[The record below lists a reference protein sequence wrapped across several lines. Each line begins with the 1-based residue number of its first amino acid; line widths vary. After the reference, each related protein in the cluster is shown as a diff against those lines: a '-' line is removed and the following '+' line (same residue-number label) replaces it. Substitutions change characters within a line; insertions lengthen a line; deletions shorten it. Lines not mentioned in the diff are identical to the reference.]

1 MVNGIDRGF
10 HDNRWWVSVQG
21 HSVMIWRE
29 WSSSDTSQLKLDVLS
44 RLNYVDGPGT
54 QVLVLRHC
62 CAIDVKNG
70 SPTTTHRHIEIVDP
84 YDAYNTKHLQ
94 ISTLSSLINR
104 WHFITDQHLAL
115 WRSSIVRIG
124 SCTDSPTLQCYVHCT
139 WHGYSLQTLLSRPIG
154 SSHDGEHDVWY
165 RSRPQVQ
172 WALLLLWGA

>member
-1 MVNGIDRGF
+1 MLNGIDRRF

-21 HSVMIWRE
+21 HSVMIWRD
-29 WSSSDTSQLKLDVLS
+29 WSWSDTSQLKLDVLS
-44 RLNYVDGPGT
+44 RLHYVDGPGT
-54 QVLVLRHC
+54 QVFVLRHC
-62 CAIDVKNG
+62 CAIDDKNG
-70 SPTTTHRHIEIVDP
+70 SPTTAHCHIEIVDP

-139 WHGYSLQTLLSRPIG
+139 CGLFAHKQGGAEDAHSSKAWSMICSWFFLHWQMICG
-154 SSHDGEHDVWY
+154 SME
-165 RSRPQVQ
+165 
-172 WALLLLWGA
+172 